1 MSIDQKTLDAYAA
14 ASDIRVGDNL
24 LAQISL
30 TADEVVALQA
40 EIAADAAKIKVKQ
53 EKLRQLVEDT
63 LPGFMDAAGQ
73 KEVTTSDGH
82 TVTLD
87 ENIFANIS
95 EERKDAAFAWL
106 IANGHEALIKNE
118 FTVAFP
124 KNSKEAAEQFEDYL
138 NKNLRRKANLKHKTS
153 VHPSTLSSW
162 VREELDAGSEIPL
175 DILGVT
181 RRKVCK
187 VK

>member
-1 MSIDQKTLDAYAA
+1 MDQKLLQAYADA
-14 ASDIRVGDNL
+14 ADIKVGDNL

-30 TADEVVALQA
+30 TADEIKDLQQ
-40 EIAADAAKIKVKQ
+40 EIAGDEAEVKRKK
-53 EKLRQLVEDT
+53 EKLRQLTEDT
-63 LPGFMDAAGQ
+63 LPGLMDAAGQ
-73 KEVTTSDGH
+73 KEVTTSDGLV
-82 TVTLD
+82 VTLD
-87 ENIFANIS
+87 ENIYANIS
-95 EERKDAAFAWL
+95 EERKNAAFAWL

-124 KNSKEAAEQFEDYL
+124 KDSLEAVEAFEDYL

-175 DILGVT
+175 DLLGVT

>member
-1 MSIDQKTLDAYAA
+1 MDQKTLDAYAA
-14 ASDIRVGDNL
+14 AADIKVGDNL

-30 TADEVVALQA
+30 TADEIVALQK
-40 EIAADAAKIKVKQ
+40 EIAEDEAETKRKK
-53 EKLRQLVEDT
+53 EKLRQLMEDT

-73 KEVTTSDGH
+73 KTVTTKNGH
-82 TVTLD
+82 VVDLD
-87 ENIFANIS
+87 ESIYANIS

-118 FTVAFP
+118 FVVAFP
-124 KNSKEAAEQFEDYL
+124 KNSKDAAEAFEDYL
-138 NKNLRRKANLKHKTS
+138 NKNLRRKANLKHKVT

-162 VREELDAGSEIPL
+162 VREELDAGQEIPL
-175 DILGVT
+175 DLLGVT